1 MTFPLQIA
9 FRNMDFTESLD
20 TKVREKAAH
29 LDKMFGPLTRC
40 DVVIEAPHHH
50 HSSQHG
56 RRYHVRIALTTP
68 IGEIVVRGDD
78 AHANEDPRAA
88 VRDAFEAAHGQLQQ
102 LSKRRSVREAQAAAD

>member
-20 TKVREKAAH
+20 AKVREKAAH
-29 LDKMFGPLTRC
+29 LDKIFGPLTRC

-50 HSSQHG
+50 HGAQHG
-56 RRYHVRIALTTP
+56 RRYHVRIAMNTP

-78 AHANEDPRAA
+78 VHANEDPRAA

-102 LSKRRSVREAQAAAD
+102 LSKRRSVREVQAAAD

>member
-29 LDKMFGPLTRC
+29 LDRIFGPLTRC

-50 HSSQHG
+50 HEAQHG
-56 RRYHVRIALTTP
+56 RRYHVRIALNTAV
-68 IGEIVVRGDD
+68 GEIVVRGDD
-78 AHANEDPRAA
+78 AHANEDPRTA
-88 VRDAFEAAHGQLQQ
+88 VRKAFEAAHGQLEQ
-102 LSKRRSVREAQAAAD
+102 LIKRRPIREAAAQ